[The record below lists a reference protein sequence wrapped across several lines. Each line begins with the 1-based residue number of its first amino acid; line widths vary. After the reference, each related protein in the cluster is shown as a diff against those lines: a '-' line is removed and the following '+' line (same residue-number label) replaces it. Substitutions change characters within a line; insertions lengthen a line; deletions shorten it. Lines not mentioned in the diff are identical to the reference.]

1 MPTHLKAL
9 SLQFYRGI
17 GPDKQS
23 IGPFSEMN
31 LFIGANNSGKSTVL
45 NFIRD
50 RLLFKAGGQKVQSLG
65 PAEEYRG
72 QTTGRLAAA
81 VGIPREEFILAV
93 EQRISPS
100 VQEQIGAQGMT
111 DAIVEMMAFRDFV
124 WVVEGNGFE
133 KKYEKTIEVDELREA
148 YKDQQWQRLWNK
160 LTRMQG
166 GGPENWVTGSLEKML
181 DAQHVSFPE
190 VAHIPAER
198 DLGEGATGFQ
208 IRNEKTLIDEL
219 AELQSPDHDR
229 REDRLLFD
237 RITSF
242 VRVVTGKDDVTIEVP
257 HDRKHILVHIDD
269 KVLPLFRLG
278 TGIQEVILIAAFCTI
293 HDDTIVCIE
302 EPEIHLH
309 PVLQRKLI
317 RYLKEFTN
325 NQYFIATHSAAFID
339 TPDASIFRVENDG
352 VQTRIT
358 SAIHRGDQKQI
369 CDDLGYRA
377 SDILQ
382 SNAVVWVEGPSDRIY
397 VRHWLNAVAPDLTEG
412 IHYTVMFYGGA
423 LVRHLGASEVVDEES
438 LKEFIDLRALNQNM
452 AIILDSDK
460 DGPRAKLKPAVSR
473 LKSELSD
480 GGGLV
485 WITKGREVENYVDA
499 DLLHEALKDTHP
511 TSYKS
516 TVETG
521 LYDHAFYFKRKKPD
535 SKGNTV
541 HKSADKVS
549 VAGYVCGKPANLDIL
564 DLKARIREVVKLIQ
578 KANGLQ
584 HAAE

>member
-1 MPTHLKAL
+1 MPIHLKAL

-50 RLLFKAGGQKVQSLG
+50 QLPFKAGRQKSRGLG
-65 PAEEYRG
+65 PAEDYRG
-72 QTTGRLAAA
+72 KKTGRLAAA
-81 VGIPREEFILAV
+81 IGIPREDFISSIEEKV
-93 EQRISPS
+93 FSSEQNSISLK
-100 VQEQIGAQGMT
+100 
-111 DAIVEMMAFRDFV
+111 EMMREIVNIIAVRDCV
-124 WVVEGNGFE
+124 WVAAGSASERSYENAISVEIWL
-133 KKYEKTIEVDELREA
+133 KTFNEG
-148 YKDQQWQRLWNK
+148 QWKRLWNK
-160 LTRMQG
+160 LTNING
-166 GGPENWVTGSLEKML
+166 GGGSSDWVLGALNKML
-181 DAQHVSFPE
+181 SFQQISFPE

-198 DLGEGATGFQ
+198 DLGEGARGFK
-208 IRNEKTLIDEL
+208 IRNEKTLIEEL

-229 REDRLLFD
+229 RDDRLLFD
-237 RITSF
+237 KITRF
-242 VRVVTGKDDVTIEVP
+242 VRVVTGKDDATIEVP
-257 HDRKHILVHIDD
+257 HDRKHILVHIDN

-293 HDDTIVCIE
+293 HDEVIVCME

-317 RYLKEFTN
+317 RYLKDFTS

-352 VQTRIT
+352 VQSRIT
-358 SAIHRGDQKQI
+358 LAMHRGDQKKI
-369 CDDLGYRA
+369 CDDLGFRA

-382 SNAVVWVEGPSDRIY
+382 TNAVVWVEGPSDRIY
-397 VRHWLNAVAPDLTEG
+397 VRHWLKAIAPELTEG
-412 IHYTVMFYGGA
+412 IHYTIMFYGGA

-438 LKEFIDLRALNQNM
+438 LREFIDLRALNQNM
-452 AIILDSDK
+452 AIVLDSDK

-473 LKSELSD
+473 LKNELSV

-485 WITKGREVENYVDA
+485 WITKGREVENYIDS

-511 TSYKS
+511 SSYKGS
-516 TVETG
+516 DDTG
-521 LYDHAFYFKRKKPD
+521 PYDHAYYFERKKPD
-535 SKGNTV
+535 RQGNTI
-541 HKSADKVS
+541 HKGADKVS
-549 VAGYVCGKPANLDIL
+549 VAAYVCRKPANLDIL
-564 DLKARIREVVKLIQ
+564 DLKARTSELVELIRN
-578 KANGLQ
+578 ANGL
-584 HAAE
+584 

>member
-1 MPTHLKAL
+1 MPIYLNAL

-17 GPDKQS
+17 GPDTQA

-50 RLLFKAGGQKVQSLG
+50 RLPFVKNGKQIQVLG
-65 PAEEYRG
+65 PAEDFRG
-72 QTTGRLAAA
+72 EVTGTLTSA
-81 VGIPREEFILAV
+81 VGIPQAEFISRVEVHLVDNSHKPKLLRMVETIVKELSNDGFIWLAPDDAGQKRFEPGIDV
-93 EQRISPS
+93 CELTTLFDKRDWNFLSHRLSGTSGAS
-100 VQEQIGAQGMT
+100 VQALVRETLTSMLRSQI
-111 DAIVEMMAFRDFV
+111 
-124 WVVEGNGFE
+124 
-133 KKYEKTIEVDELREA
+133 
-148 YKDQQWQRLWNK
+148 
-160 LTRMQG
+160 
-166 GGPENWVTGSLEKML
+166 VT
-181 DAQHVSFPE
+181 FPP

-208 IRNEKTLIDEL
+208 VRDEKTLIDEL
-219 AELQSPDHDR
+219 AELQSPDYDR

-237 RITSF
+237 SITNF

-257 HDRKHILVHIDD
+257 HDRKHVLVHIDN

-293 HDDTIVCIE
+293 HESLIVCIE

-317 RYLKEFTN
+317 RYLKEFTK

-339 TPDASIFRVENDG
+339 TPDASVFRVENDG

-382 SNAVVWVEGPSDRIY
+382 SNAIVWVEGPSDRIY
-397 VRHWLNAVAPDLTEG
+397 VRHWLNSIAPELIEG
-412 IHYTVMFYGGA
+412 IHYMIMFYGGA
-423 LVRHLGASEVVDEES
+423 LVRHLGASEKVNEAS

-460 DGPRAKLKPAVSR
+460 NDRRAKLKPAVER
-473 LKSELSD
+473 LKRDLSD
-480 GGGLV
+480 RGGLV
-485 WITKGREVENYVDA
+485 WITNGREVENYISPE
-499 DLLHEALKDTHP
+499 LLHEALKNTHSN
-511 TSYKS
+511 SYKGPA
-516 TVETG
+516 ETG
-521 LYDHAFYFKRKKPD
+521 QYDHAFYFERKGKD
-535 SKGNTV
+535 RKGNII
-541 HKSADKVS
+541 HKNADKVK
-549 VAGYVCGKPANLDIL
+549 VAGYVCQKPADLDIL
-564 DLKARIREVVKLIQ
+564 DLKARTQEVVALIR
-578 KANGLQ
+578 KANGL
-584 HAAE
+584 

>member
-50 RLLFKAGGQKVQSLG
+50 RLPFMAGSQKIQPLG

-72 QTTGRLAAA
+72 QTTGQLAAA
-81 VGIPREEFILAV
+81 VGIPREEFISTV
-93 EQRISPS
+93 DQRISPS
-100 VQEQIGAQGMT
+100 VQQQIGIAGMIE
-111 DAIVEMMAFRDFV
+111 AIVEMMIFRDFV
-124 WVVEGNGFE
+124 WVVGDYGSE
-133 KKYEKTIEVDELREA
+133 KKYEKEIEVDEFLKTYSEP
-148 YKDQQWQRLWNK
+148 QWNTLWNK
-160 LTRMQG
+160 LTNLHG
-166 GGPENWVTGSLEKML
+166 GGPKNWVTDTLKAML
-181 DAQHVSFPE
+181 GAQRVSFPE

-208 IRNEKTLIDEL
+208 IRNDKTLIDEL

-237 RITSF
+237 KITSF

-257 HDRKHILVHIDD
+257 HDRKHILVHIDN

-293 HDDTIVCIE
+293 HDDIIVCME

-317 RYLKEFTN
+317 SYLKEFTN

-382 SNAVVWVEGPSDRIY
+382 SNAVVWVEGPSDRTY
-397 VRHWLNAVAPDLTEG
+397 VRHWLNAVAPELTEG
-412 IHYTVMFYGGA
+412 IHYTIMFYGGA
-423 LVRHLGASEVVDEES
+423 LVRHLGASEIVDEES

-452 AIILDSDK
+452 AIVLDSDK

-473 LKSELSD
+473 LKSELSG

-499 DLLHEALKDTHP
+499 NLMHEALKETHP
-511 TSYKS
+511 SSYKG

-521 LYDHAFYFKRKKPD
+521 PYDHAFYFERKKPD
-535 SKGNTV
+535 KKGNTV
-541 HKSADKVS
+541 HKAADKVS

-564 DLKARIREVVKLIQ
+564 DLKARTRELADMIR
-578 KANGLQ
+578 KANGL
-584 HAAE
+584 

>member
-1 MPTHLKAL
+1 MPTHLDAL

-17 GPDKQS
+17 GPDTQV

-50 RLLFKAGGQKVQSLG
+50 RLPFVKGGNQIQWLG
-65 PAEEYRG
+65 PAEDFRG
-72 QTTGRLAAA
+72 EVTGAIKSA
-81 VGIPREEFILAV
+81 VGIPQADFISRV
-93 EQRISPS
+93 EARLVDNHEKTKLLGMVETIVEGLSNDGF
-100 VQEQIGAQGMT
+100 VWIGAGS
-111 DAIVEMMAFRDFV
+111 VGEYAFEPDYDSSKL
-124 WVVEGNGFE
+124 E
-133 KKYEKTIEVDELREA
+133 ELLDSREWNA
-148 YKDQQWQRLWNK
+148 LWNR
-160 LTRMQG
+160 LTSTNG
-166 GGPENWVTGSLEKML
+166 AGINTWVRETVTFLLRS
-181 DAQHVSFPE
+181 QVVSFPP

-208 IRNEKTLIDEL
+208 IRGEKTLIDEL
-219 AELQSPDHDR
+219 AELQSPDFDR
-229 REDRLLFD
+229 REDRFLFD
-237 RITSF
+237 RITNF
-242 VRVVTGKDDVTIEVP
+242 VRVVTGKDDVTVEIP
-257 HDRKHILVHIDD
+257 HDRKHILVHIDN

-293 HDDTIVCIE
+293 HENLIVCIE

-352 VQTRIT
+352 VQTRIV
-358 SAIHRGDQKQI
+358 SAIHRGDHKQI

-397 VRHWLNAVAPDLTEG
+397 VRHWLNAIAPELIEG
-412 IHYTVMFYGGA
+412 IHYTIMFYGGA
-423 LVRHLGASEVVDEES
+423 LVRHLGASEIVDEES

-473 LKSELSD
+473 LKSDLSD

-485 WITKGREVENYVDA
+485 WITKGREVENYIDPE
-499 DLLHEALKDTHP
+499 LLHEALEKTHS
-511 TSYKS
+511 TSYERPA
-516 TVETG
+516 ETG
-521 LYDHAFYFKRKKPD
+521 PYDHAFYFERKTPD
-535 SKGNTV
+535 RKGNII
-541 HKSADKVS
+541 HKGADKVS
-549 VAGYVCGKPANLDIL
+549 VAGYVCQKPANLDTL
-564 DLKARIREVVKLIQ
+564 DLKARTNELVELIQ
-578 KANGLQ
+578 KANGL
-584 HAAE
+584 

>member
-1 MPTHLKAL
+1 
-9 SLQFYRGI
+9 
-17 GPDKQS
+17 
-23 IGPFSEMN
+23 MN

-50 RLLFKAGGQKVQSLG
+50 RLPFVKGRKQILPLG
-65 PAEEYRG
+65 PAEDYRG
-72 QTTGRLAAA
+72 EVTGSIAAS
-81 VGIPREEFILAV
+81 VGVPPTEFASRVEPRFAGLHQKSELL
-93 EQRISPS
+93 
-100 VQEQIGAQGMT
+100 GMIE
-111 DAIVEMMAFRDFV
+111 AIVERLSTHGFV
-124 WVVEGNGFE
+124 WVATSDGVGRRFEPVIEHSEFEGLFDN
-133 KKYEKTIEVDELREA
+133 KSWSIL
-148 YKDQQWQRLWNK
+148 WQRL
-160 LTRMQG
+160 TGQSG
-166 GGPENWVTGSLEKML
+166 GGMNHWVGETLEHL
-181 DAQHVSFPE
+181 VHLQEILFPE

-237 RITSF
+237 KITSF

-257 HDRKHILVHIDD
+257 HDRKHILVHIDN

-293 HDDTIVCIE
+293 HDDIIVCME

-317 RYLKEFTN
+317 SYLKEFTN

-382 SNAVVWVEGPSDRIY
+382 SNAVMWVEGPSDRTY
-397 VRHWLNAVAPDLTEG
+397 VRHWLNAVAPELTEG
-412 IHYTVMFYGGA
+412 IHYTIMFYSGA

-452 AIILDSDK
+452 AIVLDSDK

-473 LKSELSD
+473 LKRELSD

-499 DLLHEALKDTHP
+499 NLLHEALKDTHS
-511 TSYKS
+511 TSYKGV
-516 TVETG
+516 VETG
-521 LYDHAFYFKRKKPD
+521 PYDHAFYFERKKPD
-535 SKGNTV
+535 NKGNTV
-541 HKSADKVS
+541 HKAADKVS

-564 DLKARIREVVKLIQ
+564 DLKARIREVVELIR
-578 KANGLQ
+578 KANGL
-584 HAAE
+584 

>member
-17 GPDKQS
+17 GPDKQT

-50 RLLFKAGGQKVQSLG
+50 RLPFKAGGQRVQSLG
-65 PAEEYRG
+65 PAEDYRG
-72 QTTGRLAAA
+72 QKTGQLAAA
-81 VGIPREEFILAV
+81 VGIPREEFISNV
-93 EQRISPS
+93 ERHISPS
-100 VQEQIGAQGMT
+100 EQQQIGVPEMVET
-111 DAIVEMMAFRDFV
+111 IVDMMVSADCV
-124 WVVEGNGFE
+124 WVVGAKNSPLKLE
-133 KKYEKTIEVDELREA
+133 KPIEVANFLDAFDERI
-148 YKDQQWQRLWNK
+148 WSRLWRK
-160 LTRMQG
+160 LTNMTG
-166 GGPENWVTGSLEKML
+166 GGPNDWVKDSLEKML
-181 DAQHVSFPE
+181 GAQKVSFPE

-198 DLGEGATGFQ
+198 DLGEGARGFN
-208 IRNEKTLIDEL
+208 IRNDKTLIDEL

-237 RITSF
+237 KITSF

-257 HDRKHILVHIDD
+257 HDRKHILVHIDN

-293 HDDTIVCIE
+293 HDGIIVCME

-309 PVLQRKLI
+309 PILQLKLI
-317 RYLKEFTN
+317 RYLKKFTS

-358 SAIHRGDQKQI
+358 SAIHRGDRKQI

-397 VRHWLNAVAPDLTEG
+397 VRHWLNAVAPELTEG
-412 IHYTVMFYGGA
+412 IHYTIMFYGGA

-438 LKEFIDLRALNQNM
+438 LKEFIDLRALNRNM
-452 AIILDSDK
+452 AIVLDSDK

-473 LKSELSD
+473 LERELSD
-480 GGGLV
+480 GGGQV
-485 WITKGREVENYVDA
+485 WITKGREVENYIDA
-499 DLLHEALKDTHP
+499 ELLHEALKDTHSS
-511 TSYKS
+511 SYKGR
-516 TVETG
+516 VATG
-521 LYDHAFYFKRKKPD
+521 PYDHAFYFERKKPD
-535 SKGNTV
+535 RKGNTI
-541 HKSADKVS
+541 HKGADKVS
-549 VAGYVCGKPANLDIL
+549 VAAYVSRKPANLDIL
-564 DLKARIREVVKLIQ
+564 DLKTRTRELVELIR
-578 KANGLQ
+578 KANGL
-584 HAAE
+584 

>member
-1 MPTHLKAL
+1 MPTHLNAL
-9 SLQFYRGI
+9 SLRFYRGI
-17 GPDKQS
+17 GPGEQF

-31 LFIGANNSGKSTVL
+31 LFIGANNAGKSTVL

-50 RLLFKAGGQKVQSLG
+50 QLPFKAGGRAVQALG

-72 QTTGRLAAA
+72 QETGRLAAA
-81 VGIPREEFILAV
+81 IGIPRKDFVSRI
-93 EQRISPS
+93 EQHLSPS
-100 VQEQIGAQGMT
+100 EQQRFGAKGIIDT
-111 DAIVEMMAFRDFV
+111 IVNLLVVRDYV
-124 WVVEGNGFE
+124 WVVEGKGS
-133 KKYEKTIEVDELREA
+133 KKEYRNEIKTERFLEVVSDRNWNL
-148 YKDQQWQRLWNK
+148 LWRK
-160 LTRMQG
+160 LTGSQG
-166 GGPENWVTGSLEKML
+166 GSEKLWVTSTLEVML
-181 DAQHVSFPE
+181 GMQQVSFPE

-198 DLGEGATGFQ
+198 DLGEGARGFK

-229 REDRLLFD
+229 REDRILFD
-237 RITSF
+237 KITSF
-242 VRVVTGKDDVTIEVP
+242 IRVVTGKNDVTIEVP
-257 HDRKHILVHIDD
+257 HDRKHILVHIDN

-293 HDDTIVCIE
+293 HDDIIVCIE

-317 RYLKEFTN
+317 RYLREFTS

-412 IHYTVMFYGGA
+412 IHYTIMFYGGA

-452 AIILDSDK
+452 AIVLDSDK

-480 GGGLV
+480 GSGLV

-499 DLLHEALKDTHP
+499 DLLHEALKETHP
-511 TSYKS
+511 SSYKG

-521 LYDHAFYFKRKKPD
+521 PYDHAFYFERKRPD
-535 SKGNTV
+535 SKGNKV
-541 HKSADKVS
+541 HKAADKVS

-564 DLKARIREVVKLIQ
+564 DLKQRIRELVELIQ
-578 KANGLQ
+578 KANGL
-584 HAAE
+584 

>member
-17 GPDKQS
+17 GPEKQY

-50 RLLFKAGGQKVQSLG
+50 RLPFKPDGQRVQPLG

-72 QTTGRLAAA
+72 QTTGQLAAA
-81 VGIPREEFILAV
+81 VGIPREEFISAV
-93 EQRISPS
+93 GQRLSQSEQQQMRVSEMI
-100 VQEQIGAQGMT
+100 E
-111 DAIVEMMAFRDFV
+111 AIVEKITFRDFV
-124 WVVEGNGFE
+124 WILRGQGSE
-133 KKYEKTIEVDELREA
+133 KKYENSIEVDEFL
-148 YKDQQWQRLWNK
+148 KDYGGSQWNPLWTK
-160 LTRMQG
+160 LTKMYG
-166 GGPENWVTGSLEKML
+166 GGPKDWVIGTLEAML

-237 RITSF
+237 KITNF

-257 HDRKHILVHIDD
+257 HDRKHILVHIDN

-317 RYLKEFTN
+317 RYLKEFTK

-339 TPDASIFRVENDG
+339 MADASIFRVENDG

-358 SAIHRGDQKQI
+358 PAIHRGDQKHI
-369 CDDLGYRA
+369 CHDLGYRA

-397 VRHWLNAVAPDLTEG
+397 VRHWLNAVAPDLIEG
-412 IHYTVMFYGGA
+412 IHYTIMFYGGA

-438 LKEFIDLRALNQNM
+438 LNEFIDLRALNQNM
-452 AIILDSDK
+452 AIVLDSDK
-460 DGPRAKLKPAVSR
+460 DSPRAKLKPAVSR
-473 LKSELSD
+473 LKSELSYGD
-480 GGGLV
+480 GVV
-485 WITKGREVENYVDA
+485 WITKGREVENYVEA
-499 DLLHEALKDTHP
+499 DLLHEALKETHP
-511 TSYKS
+511 SSYKGPA
-516 TVETG
+516 ETG
-521 LYDHAFYFKRKKPD
+521 QYDHAFYFERKKPN
-535 SKGNTV
+535 SKGNKI
-541 HKSADKVS
+541 HKAADKVS
-549 VAGYVCGKPANLDIL
+549 VAGYVCGKPANLCIL
-564 DLKARIREVVKLIQ
+564 DLKARVCEVVELIR
-578 KANGLQ
+578 KANGS
-584 HAAE
+584 